1 MVKIVCWNINRSPG
15 ACTELRRMD
24 ADVALLQEVG
34 KGAAQRLADILGE
47 GETWDWKRQD
57 VWPLVVQLSN
67 RVKVDVFTPVAPEVG
82 GITRKHDCRERL
94 SHARGRAR
102 HTTHRRQAD
111 PPAVLRILDLRPLAR
126 PASLCSALHLPEGRA
141 RAPSE
146 YSPTAPLTESSPTS
160 PRSSVTRIPWRT
172 ACWWPVT

>member
-57 VWPLVVQLSN
+57 VWPLVVQLS
-67 RVKVDVFTPVAPEVG
+67 
-82 GITRKHDCRERL
+82 
-94 SHARGRAR
+94 
-102 HTTHRRQAD
+102 
-111 PPAVLRILDLRPLAR
+111 
-126 PASLCSALHLPEGRA
+126 
-141 RAPSE
+141 
-146 YSPTAPLTESSPTS
+146 TES
-160 PRSSVTRIPWRT
+160 RSTCSRPWLPKLEASRGTRLP
-172 ACWWPVT
+172 